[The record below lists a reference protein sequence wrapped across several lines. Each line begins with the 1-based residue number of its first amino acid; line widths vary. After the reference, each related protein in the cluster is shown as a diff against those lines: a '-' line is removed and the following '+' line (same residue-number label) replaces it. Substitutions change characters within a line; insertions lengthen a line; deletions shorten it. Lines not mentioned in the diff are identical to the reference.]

1 MTMNLAPLT
10 DPASLGAACR
20 QRRKALGLTLQDAAG
35 AAGVNYRFA
44 SELERG
50 KPTCALGLSL
60 RYARML
66 GVELFYKARSAET
79 PPIGT
84 SDIEGGSG

>member
-1 MTMNLAPLT
+1 MTLAPLT
-10 DPASLGAACR
+10 DSATLGAACR
-20 QRRKALGLTLQDAAG
+20 LRRKALGLTLQDAAG

-50 KPTCALGLSL
+50 KPSCSLGLAL

-66 GVELFYKARSAET
+66 GVNVCYDIA
-79 PPIGT
+79 
-84 SDIEGGSG
+84 SDPGES